1 MKEKVNNQVLF
12 DQVALYLSAANL
24 LADQA
29 GTPALLWILVL
40 REMSAL
46 QMASAAPERLLT
58 LLWCAAHI

>member
-12 DQVALYLSAANL
+12 DQVALCLSAATL

-29 GTPALLWILVL
+29 GTLALLWSLILQEL
-40 REMSAL
+40 SAL
-46 QMASAAPERLLT
+46 QKAGAAPERFLT

>member
-12 DQVALYLSAANL
+12 DQVALCLSAAIL

-29 GTPALLWILVL
+29 GTPPILWSLLLQ
-40 REMSAL
+40 EMSAL
-46 QMASAAPERLLT
+46 QMASAAPERFLI